1 MQIGSRVVR
10 IRGSGG
16 VRRRICTTREPTEHL
31 DRDTADALMDDILAL
46 APHRSVMVISHA
58 PDVLARFDRV
68 MTLGAEPVPVPAPAT
83 S

>member
-1 MQIGSRVVR
+1 
-10 IRGSGG
+10 
-16 VRRRICTTREPTEHL
+16 
-31 DRDTADALMDDILAL
+31 MDDILAL